1 MTRKVLGIFLTFIFL
16 VSYGATG
23 ASAAPIVPKCSKIGS
38 TKSVKG
44 FKYTCVKSGR
54 TKVWGKPKK
63 IVKKLTKSQIAIA
76 PVNPLPRT
84 VVINSTPS
92 SNSGSQD
99 SAPVITFDNL
109 DSTWTSKISRNDL
122 VAEFNKLS
130 APTDV
135 VEIHSGPTVVSSDL
149 IEEQ

>member
-16 VSYGATG
+16 MASYGTMG

-84 VVINSTPS
+84 VVVNSTPS

-109 DSTWTSKISRNDL
+109 DQPGQVRSLEMI
-122 VAEFNKLS
+122 
-130 APTDV
+130 
-135 VEIHSGPTVVSSDL
+135 
-149 IEEQ
+149 

>member
-1 MTRKVLGIFLTFIFL
+1 MTRKVLMIFLTLMFL
-16 VSYGATG
+16 VSFGATG
-23 ASAAPIVPKCSKIGS
+23 ATAAPIVPKCSKIGS

-63 IVKKLTKSQIAIA
+63 IVKKLTKSQIAIE
-76 PVNPLPRT
+76 PINPLPKS
-84 VVINSTPS
+84 VVINSSPS

-99 SAPVITFDNL
+99 TAPVITFDNL

-122 VAEFNKLS
+122 VTEFNKLS
-130 APTDV
+130 TPADV

-149 IEEQ
+149 I